1 MMAPVVPCPVSTPTA
16 EYQTV
21 TFVSD
26 DGATLSARYIRPVG
40 NKRVPTV
47 LMFHDAGR
55 PVRGW
60 HHMTRFVALGYAV
73 FALENRAE
81 ADAQTQ
87 FADAQAAARA
97 ALSLPTTLNL
107 IAWGEG
113 LGGTLAIAAAAKQP
127 QHVVKCAAQNP
138 LCTGRI
144 CRLCAICRA
153 ARLPAADGHI
163 RRGHDRPARRA
174 KRRL

>member
-1 MMAPVVPCPVSTPTA
+1 
-16 EYQTV
+16 
-21 TFVSD
+21 
-26 DGATLSARYIRPVG
+26 
-40 NKRVPTV
+40 
-47 LMFHDAGR
+47 MFHDAGR

-113 LGGTLAIAAAAKQP
+113 LGLSLI
-127 QHVVKCAAQNP
+127 
-138 LCTGRI
+138 
-144 CRLCAICRA
+144 
-153 ARLPAADGHI
+153 HI
-163 RRGHDRPARRA
+163 
-174 KRRL
+174 

>member
-1 MMAPVVPCPVSTPTA
+1 
-16 EYQTV
+16 
-21 TFVSD
+21 
-26 DGATLSARYIRPVG
+26 
-40 NKRVPTV
+40 
-47 LMFHDAGR
+47 
-55 PVRGW
+55 
-60 HHMTRFVALGYAV
+60 MTRFVALGYAV

-87 FADAQAAARA
+87 FADAQASARA

-138 LCTGRI
+138 SHGAHMPVVRNMP
-144 CRLCAICRA
+144 RSSS
-153 ARLPAADGHI
+153 ARC
-163 RRGHDRPARRA
+163 
-174 KRRL
+174 